1 MDELLKQLDKLE
13 TEEFMLKMTDT
24 WDDGDYRHSW
34 ELQKQI
40 QKIKQQLKDEYN
52 WKGEN
57 E

>member
-1 MDELLKQLDKLE
+1 MDELLKQLDELE

-52 WKGEN
+52 WKGDVL
-57 E
+57 